1 MSPLMTKHTFWLAKK
16 NARKGFDIFKKKVC
30 TSNLKLKQ
38 IEGFWYA
45 LVALSAG
52 GFVILTALLSLLC
65 ARKCAFFFNL
75 TLNAL
80 ILLAVLGVSGWFGY
94 MDYLNWM
101 IVGSTMIGAGVLLLI
116 VIISACC
123 GCNQW

>member
-1 MSPLMTKHTFWLAKK
+1 MSHDICKWVGITREFSKNLSLKSKPKK
-16 NARKGFDIFKKKVC
+16 
-30 TSNLKLKQ
+30 

-45 LVALSAG
+45 IVALSAG

-65 ARKCAFFFNL
+65 ANKCAFFYNL
-75 TLNAL
+75 TLNVI

-123 GCNQW
+123 GCNDW